1 MPEFKYEGS
10 TVHIYEELEVS
21 ADHILKEEE
30 ARRSLLNQVNQSVLK
45 VFGHIMSI
53 DDRRPDK
60 RTYKEVEEVKR
71 REGD

>member
-10 TVHIYEELEVS
+10 TVHVHEELEVS

-53 DDRRPDK
+53 A
-60 RTYKEVEEVKR
+60 
-71 REGD
+71 